1 MTDLEKRRLARDVA
15 RELDRRRTRRRLAV
29 LVLLLAAAIAAV
41 MFLRCGSGFGLGGS
55 GKETGKRIGS
65 AITADPRPT
74 RCAIRLA
81 RKELTVDGKRA
92 TRAEAIKACKLTSG
106 AEVLITG
113 DARQGDWDDLRAAL
127 EAANIPYLTREPR
140 GVTPTG
146 PPADA
151 GPSPTDH

>member
-1 MTDLEKRRLARDVA
+1 MTDIDRKRLARDIA
-15 RELDRRRTRRRLAV
+15 RDMDRRKTRRRVAV
-29 LVLLLAAAIAAV
+29 LVLLVAAAIAAV
-41 MFLRCGSGFGLGGS
+41 MFLRCGSGLGLGGS

-92 TRAEAIKACKLTSG
+92 TRAEAVKVCKLTSG

-140 GVTPTG
+140 GAAPG
-146 PPADA
+146 GSA